1 MTAGRHRDFLP
12 VVLGVFALTLG
23 YGLANDQ
30 WIVAIAPEHFTL
42 YHPHYFPFEAAWAQA
57 LCFALVATGGP
68 GLAWGILLYWAA
80 RYGKGPQIGR
90 RTILIGAAVVLV
102 ITGGIAWGLGW
113 HVSVT
118 GQPLYPIY
126 FYPSEDENLYVSQTV
141 QLTNYL
147 VGVLGAAGWL
157 LTISYW
163 RWWKTPK
170 AETSK

>member
-1 MTAGRHRDFLP
+1 
-12 VVLGVFALTLG
+12 
-23 YGLANDQ
+23 
-30 WIVAIAPEHFTL
+30 
-42 YHPHYFPFEAAWAQA
+42 
-57 LCFALVATGGP
+57 
-68 GLAWGILLYWAA
+68 
-80 RYGKGPQIGR
+80 
-90 RTILIGAAVVLV
+90 LIGAAVVLV